1 MIAVIALIFTALL
14 GLAGYVVQS
23 KNAAD
28 ADRAQHKIVREA
40 ADREQTRGLA
50 AIKLERVRSQMAEA
64 LVPSQAALAR
74 AIIGEAYMARELRF
88 ESSELVGFEFVQPFK
103 MWPHLEVF
111 SHNYGDNPKML
122 AAFKGS
128 PYRKYSP
135 RDIAL
140 LEDPVK
146 REVYI
151 DAHTSCMVPCWRE
164 VATIF
169 VMKGHLLQRPPPA
182 HLDSI
187 FRGDITSWTKFMG
200 GTLSYMQALMGV
212 FADAWAPLAR
222 RWDAGDFS
230 RMQPAPAN
238 PQEAVAVVFVHMA
251 TTAGANQK
259 ELEGATSISGR
270 KNVAINALF
279 GVAPGAEDDT

>member
-1 MIAVIALIFTALL
+1 
-14 GLAGYVVQS
+14 
-23 KNAAD
+23 
-28 ADRAQHKIVREA
+28 
-40 ADREQTRGLA
+40 
-50 AIKLERVRSQMAEA
+50 
-64 LVPSQAALAR
+64 
-74 AIIGEAYMARELRF
+74 MARELRF
-88 ESSELVGFEFVQPFK
+88 ASSELVGFEFVQPFK

-128 PYRKYSP
+128 HYRKYSP

-169 VMKGHLLQRPPPA
+169 VMKGHLLPRPPLA
-182 HLDSI
+182 HLDSV
-187 FRGDITSWTKFMG
+187 FPGDITSWTKFMG
-200 GTLSYMQALMGV
+200 GTLFFMQALMGV

-230 RMQPAPAN
+230 RMQPTPAN
-238 PQEAVAVVFVHMA
+238 PQEAVSVVVGHMMTIA
-251 TTAGANQK
+251 SANQK

-270 KNVAINALF
+270 RSVALDSLHGIT
-279 GVAPGAEDDT
+279 PGAEDDT